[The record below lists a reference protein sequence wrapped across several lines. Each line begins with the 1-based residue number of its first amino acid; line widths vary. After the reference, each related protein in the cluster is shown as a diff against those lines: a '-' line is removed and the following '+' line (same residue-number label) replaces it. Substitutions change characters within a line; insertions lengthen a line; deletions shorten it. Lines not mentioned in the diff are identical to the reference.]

1 LNLKNSFNKRKKQI
15 KRMRVKLKKIKQ
27 QKLWLNYKIESQKN
41 FNKSVK
47 EKYYKKD
54 QNKKTKHM
62 RNCNWRTKLKKK
74 SIQEI
79 RKK

>member
-1 LNLKNSFNKRKKQI
+1 
-15 KRMRVKLKKIKQ
+15 MRVKLKKIKQ

-54 QNKKTKHM
+54 QNKKQ
-62 RNCNWRTKLKKK
+62 NIWEIAIEGLNWKKDLY
-74 SIQEI
+74 
-79 RKK
+79 KK

>member
-1 LNLKNSFNKRKKQI
+1 
-15 KRMRVKLKKIKQ
+15 MRVKLKKIKQ

>member
-1 LNLKNSFNKRKKQI
+1 
-15 KRMRVKLKKIKQ
+15 
-27 QKLWLNYKIESQKN
+27 LNYKIESQKN

-54 QNKKTKHM
+54 QNEKQNIWEIAIEGLNWKK
-62 RNCNWRTKLKKK
+62 N

-79 RKK
+79 RKKKKIERMRTKIKKTYDKLKINKNFYK

>member
-54 QNKKTKHM
+54 QNKKQ
-62 RNCNWRTKLKKK
+62 NIWEIAIEGLNWKKDLY
-74 SIQEI
+74 
-79 RKK
+79 KK

>member
-1 LNLKNSFNKRKKQI
+1 
-15 KRMRVKLKKIKQ
+15 MRVELKKKIKQ
-27 QKLWLNYKIESQKN
+27 QKLWLNYKIESKKN

-47 EKYYKKD
+47 KKYNKKRS
-54 QNKKTKHM
+54 KWKTKHM
-62 RNCNWRTKLKKK
+62 RNCNWRTKLKKD